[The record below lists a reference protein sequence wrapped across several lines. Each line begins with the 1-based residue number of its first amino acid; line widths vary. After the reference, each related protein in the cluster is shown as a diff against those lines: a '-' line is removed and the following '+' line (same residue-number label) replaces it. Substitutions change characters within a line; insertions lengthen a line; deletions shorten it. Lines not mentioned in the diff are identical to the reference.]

1 MDLQEATLAM
11 ARFMKIE
18 KEFYDR
24 HLKARRPKD
33 ESELKIFEELSRQFE
48 VYRSRTREFA
58 NILAADPNFF
68 EIVESWIVVVQGKE
82 SVSRKSM
89 LYYRD
94 SADVEGL
101 INQASNLASSVKSF
115 IRSVGYF
122 ITDMGA
128 GDDGW
133 DLGVRC
139 KHKDAKN
146 LCSLLHRKYQE
157 AIGLGLLVISRRF
170 GEHKLPGLY
179 NYEDA
184 ERIINIYGE
193 PNY

>member
-1 MDLQEATLAM
+1 M
-11 ARFMKIE
+11 AQFMRVE
-18 KEFYDR
+18 KDFYDR
-24 HLKARRPKD
+24 HLKARRPKN
-33 ESELKIFEELSRQFE
+33 SNELKIIEELSRQFE
-48 VYRSRTREFA
+48 IYRSRTREFA
-58 NILAADPNFF
+58 NILAADPRFF
-68 EIVESWIVVVQGKE
+68 DIIESWVVVVQGKE

-89 LYYRD
+89 LQYQD

-115 IRSVGYF
+115 IRSTGYF

-128 GDDGW
+128 GNDGW

-139 KHKDAKN
+139 KHKDAKE
-146 LCSLLHRKYQE
+146 LCSLLHRKFRE
-157 AIGLGLLVISRRF
+157 AIGLNLISVSRRY

-184 ERIINIYGE
+184 ERIIAIYGD
-193 PNY
+193 PNF